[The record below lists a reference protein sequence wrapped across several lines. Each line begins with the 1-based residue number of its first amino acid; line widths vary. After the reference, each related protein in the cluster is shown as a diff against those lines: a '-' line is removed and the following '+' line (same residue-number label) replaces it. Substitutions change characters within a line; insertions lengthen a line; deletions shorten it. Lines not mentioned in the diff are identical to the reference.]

1 MVTGDELADRFERGE
16 IPCDSF
22 HHFDHVHLAFTYLS
36 RHPVLE
42 ALQKFA
48 SAISTFAVSCGKADR
63 YNETITFAYFFLIR
77 ERMARSQASGWDE
90 FRDKNPDLLT
100 WKGGILGCYYS
111 EETLKSDL
119 ARSVFLLPDKCQ

>member
-1 MVTGDELADRFERGE
+1 MTTEELVDRLERGE

-22 HHFDHVHLAFTYLS
+22 HHLDHVHLAFTYLS

-42 ALQKFA
+42 ALQKFVD
-48 SAISTFAVSCGKADR
+48 AISTFAASCGKPDR

-77 ERMARSQASGWDE
+77 ERMAHSRASSWE
-90 FRDKNPDLLT
+90 AFRDENSDLLT
-100 WKGGILGCYYS
+100 WKGGILGRYYS

-119 ARSVFLLPDKCQ
+119 ARSVFLFPDKCL

>member
-1 MVTGDELADRFERGE
+1 MVTGDELVDRLERGE

-22 HHFDHVHLAFTYLS
+22 HHFDHVQLAFTYLS

-42 ALQKFA
+42 ALQKFVD
-48 SAISTFAVSCGKADR
+48 AISAFAASCGKPDR

-100 WKGGILGCYYS
+100 WKGSILGCYYS

-119 ARSVFLLPDKCQ
+119 ARSVFLFPDKCL

>member
-1 MVTGDELADRFERGE
+1 MTGDELVDRFERGE

-42 ALQKFA
+42 ALQKFVG
-48 SAISTFAVSCGKADR
+48 AINTFAASCGKADR

-77 ERMARSQASGWDE
+77 ERMVRSQTSSWDA

-100 WKGGILGCYYS
+100 WKGGILCRYYS
-111 EETLKSDL
+111 EKALRSGL
-119 ARSVFLLPDKCQ
+119 ARSVFLFPDKCQ

>member
-1 MVTGDELADRFERGE
+1 MVAGDELVDRFERGE

-36 RHPVLE
+36 KHRVLE

-48 SAISTFAVSCGKADR
+48 SAISMFAVSCGKADR

-77 ERMARSQASGWDE
+77 ERMVRSQASDWE
-90 FRDKNPDLLT
+90 KFRDENPDLLT
-100 WKGGILGCYYS
+100 WKSGILGRYYS
-111 EETLKSDL
+111 EAALKSDL
-119 ARSVFLLPDKCQ
+119 ARTVFLFPDKCR